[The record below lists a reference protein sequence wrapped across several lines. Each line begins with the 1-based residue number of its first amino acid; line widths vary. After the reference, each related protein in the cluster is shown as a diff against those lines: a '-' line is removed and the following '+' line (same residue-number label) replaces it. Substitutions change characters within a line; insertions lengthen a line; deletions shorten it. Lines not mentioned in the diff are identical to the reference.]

1 MLIFVK
7 NKSVAIYGSEFDL
20 SNATFN
26 IYTYYLFFHVIILI
40 LFFLKIS
47 NIYVLFLDLWSRD
60 QYHKNK
66 KHKYLYIILKTKRRQ
81 HLFLLNICIYFS
93 DSWVT

>member
-20 SNATFN
+20 SNATLYFLH
-26 IYTYYLFFHVIILI
+26 YYINSCYYINTV
-40 LFFLKIS
+40 FLKIS